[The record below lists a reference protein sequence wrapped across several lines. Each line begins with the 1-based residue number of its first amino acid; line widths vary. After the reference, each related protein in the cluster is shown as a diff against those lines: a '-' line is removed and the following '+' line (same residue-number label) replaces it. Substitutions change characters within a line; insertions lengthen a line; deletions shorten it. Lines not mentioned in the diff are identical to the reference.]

1 MYDCIIV
8 GAGPAGLT
16 AGIYAGRAGM
26 SALILE
32 RVFPG
37 GQIARAHIV
46 ENYPGFPEGV
56 EGVDLGIR
64 FKEHAERHGAVIESV
79 EITGYALEG
88 DVKKLTTA
96 DKTYEARSVILAMGA
111 AYKTLGLYSEKKFL
125 GTGVSYCATCDG
137 PFFRGKDV
145 AVIGGGDTAI
155 EDALYLANFVNHVY
169 VVHRR
174 DELRAQMALQKAAKQ
189 NERIEFVWDSEV
201 DSITGEAVVEGVR
214 VRNRKT
220 QEMKL
225 LKVSGVFVAIGTVP
239 HTDDVKAQIKTD
251 SSGYIVTDTGMRTS
265 LPGVFRR
272 GGYCRQTAETGG
284 YSRGR
289 WRDGGLYGTGFFTGK
304 RIGLYQFANWY
315 ARDYNTKVRGR
326 EVRWDDF
333 LERTACAASP
343 MKSFPAIWRSSWGR
357 RAHMY

>member
-1 MYDCIIV
+1 MFDVIIV

-56 EGVDLGIR
+56 EGVELGIR
-64 FKEHAERHGAVIESV
+64 FKEHAERHGAAIESV
-79 EITGYALEG
+79 EVTGYDLDG
-88 DVKKLTTA
+88 DVKTVITT
-96 DKTYEARSVILAMGA
+96 DKTYTAKTVILAMGA

-145 AVIGGGDTAI
+145 AVIGGGDTAL
-155 EDALYLANFVNHVY
+155 EDALYLANLVNRVY

-174 DELRAQMALQKAAKQ
+174 DELRAQKALQKAAKQ

-201 DSITGEAVVEGVR
+201 DSITGETIVEGVR
-214 VRNRKT
+214 IRNKKT
-220 QEMKL
+220 QEMQTL
-225 LKVSGVFVAIGTVP
+225 QVSGVFVAIGTVP
-239 HTDDVKAQIKTD
+239 HTDEVKTMVKTD
-251 SSGYIVTDTGMRTS
+251 TLGYIITDNGMHTS
-265 LPGVFRR
+265 LPGVFAA
-272 GGYCRQTAETGG
+272 GDIVAKPLRQVVTAAADGATAI
-284 YSRGR
+284 YSAQN
-289 WRDGGLYGTGFFTGK
+289 YIIEK
-304 RIGLYQFANWY
+304 
-315 ARDYNTKVRGR
+315 
-326 EVRWDDF
+326 E
-333 LERTACAASP
+333 
-343 MKSFPAIWRSSWGR
+343 
-357 RAHMY
+357 